1 MNKIECC
8 CCFTGRRY
16 IDASHLEQLR
26 HNTYEIIKK
35 LSQEGITDFICGGA
49 LGFDTLAS
57 QLVLAVRNDIPKI
70 RLILAIPCKNQT
82 QGWKKTDI
90 GEYDRILS
98 LADEVIYVSDE
109 YYEGCMQKRNRFM
122 VDNSSYC
129 IFYMPTPRGGTA
141 YTVKYAIEKER
152 TIQNALNQ
160 ASA

>member
-49 LGFDTLAS
+49 MGFDTLAS

-70 RLILAIPCKNQT
+70 RLILALPCKNQT
-82 QGWKKTDI
+82 QGWKK
-90 GEYDRILS
+90 DRYWRI
-98 LADEVIYVSDE
+98 
-109 YYEGCMQKRNRFM
+109 
-122 VDNSSYC
+122 
-129 IFYMPTPRGGTA
+129 
-141 YTVKYAIEKER
+141 
-152 TIQNALNQ
+152 
-160 ASA
+160 